1 MSDLAARFR
10 VRAAQEG
17 LEVSDQQARRLFAY
31 FELLQRWNQKIN
43 LTALVELEQAI
54 DRLLL
59 EPVVAAQVL
68 PKYSSLADLGSGG
81 GSPAIPLALALESPE
96 LLMVESKSRKAAFL
110 REAAR
115 ETDLNAI
122 VEAARFE
129 DVSKSLSFN
138 RRFDLVSVRAVRPD
152 AEVLRSAA
160 ALLKPGGRVALFLN
174 DRGAGSALPLPANLT
189 WRATHPLLRSTG
201 SHVAILFHVEQC

>member
-1 MSDLAARFR
+1 MYDLAARFS

-17 LEVSDQQARRLFAY
+17 LEVPDQLSRRLFAY
-31 FELLQRWNQKIN
+31 FELLQRWNHKIN
-43 LTALVELEQAI
+43 LTALVELDQAL

-59 EPVVAAQVL
+59 EPIAAAQVL
-68 PKYSSLADLGSGG
+68 PRHANLADLGSGG

-115 ETDLNAI
+115 ETRVNAI

-129 DVSKSLSFN
+129 QVSKSRSFTG
-138 RRFDLVSVRAVRPD
+138 RFDLVSVRAVRPD
-152 AEVLRSAA
+152 AEVLGAAA
-160 ALLKPGGRVALFLN
+160 ALLKPGGSVALFLN
-174 DRGAGSALPLPANLT
+174 DRLAGSALPLPANLT
-189 WRATHPLLRSTG
+189 WRGTHPLLRSTG
-201 SHVAILFHVEQC
+201 SHLALLFHVEQ